1 MEDFLYKNRVIKL
14 ISVTGEVVA
23 DRKLLE
29 TVVTSVGGSEAV
41 APDIESYAV
50 PRHEFWI
57 KSTDG
62 GEYDFQLRD
71 VDIPLRDG
79 QKITVISAVSVG
91 TGKVNP
97 AVMVNHTAGKHWY
110 IDKAPALLKK
120 LNLPFISAG
129 ALGAVVALFVVGGIL
144 KSNPLDVLCYVPM
157 RATELHSGIPTVAVV
172 LLFGGH
178 RYHTLRLE
186 LLRCVRPLQDSNA
199 QPTGLKI
206 P

>member
-1 MEDFLYKNRVIKL
+1 MEDFFYKNRVIKL

-29 TVVTSVGGSEAV
+29 TVVTLVGGSETV

-62 GEYDFQLRD
+62 VEYDFQLRD

-110 IDKAPALLKK
+110 IDKAPALLLK

-129 ALGAVVALFVVGGIL
+129 AQGALVTLFVVGGIL
-144 KSNPLDVLCYVPM
+144 KSGAMVLVSLAMLLVVSMVKAGPM
-157 RATELHSGIPTVAVV
+157 DRAEKALEAHLERVAE
-172 LLFGGH
+172 
-178 RYHTLRLE
+178 E
-186 LLRCVRPLQDSNA
+186 LLGRESK
-199 QPTGLKI
+199 KI
-206 P
+206 SPMQNEWIGQ